1 MSEKKRVLGSDL
13 RKIDAHV
20 ITPEEYAEV
29 PELKQGFFEQAD
41 EYKGGKLVRRGR
53 GRPQAATRKVLLSVS
68 YSPEVVEYFRATGE
82 GWQMRMDQ
90 VLREH
95 VTWANRYAGNKAIA
109 PIPPTGA
116 CDADNRLLGKAI
128 APARLGARLQA
139 QLAGQWPAHDHT

>member
-1 MSEKKRVLGSDL
+1 MSERKRVLGSDL

-41 EYKGGKLVRRGR
+41 EYKGDKLVRRGR
-53 GRPQAATRKVLLSVS
+53 GRPQAATRKVLLSVR

-95 VTWANRYAGNKAIA
+95 VTRATGTPATKPSRRY
-109 PIPPTGA
+109 PIRELATRTTA
-116 CDADNRLLGKAI
+116 SSGKA
-128 APARLGARLQA
+128 RRQRSGR
-139 QLAGQWPAHDHT
+139 GSRER